1 MEVTVLLHEL
11 IDGTP
16 RDRVVEGVLRQVTQ
30 CMETDLC
37 RPQRRQPLPPA
48 TL

>member
-16 RDRVVEGVLRQVTQ
+16 RDRVVEGVLRRVSVHG
-30 CMETDLC
+30 D
-37 RPQRRQPLPPA
+37 
-48 TL
+48 